1 MFRFTRRS
9 AVGAIA
15 LIFVLAACSS
25 AATSPSASEAQPSAS
40 VAPSAEESPAPSLGP
55 TMIDDS
61 LGVEVAVAG
70 LTEPTNL
77 AFLGADDFFVTEK
90 STGHVIRVQAGEA
103 TEPVLDLAVNFFDE
117 RGLLGIALHPGLR
130 LERLRVPVLD
140 SQRRG
145 LR

>member
-55 TMIDDS
+55 TMIDES
-61 LGVEVAVAG
+61 LGVEVAVDRPDRAHQPRLPG
-70 LTEPTNL
+70 
-77 AFLGADDFFVTEK
+77 
-90 STGHVIRVQAGEA
+90 SR
-103 TEPVLDLAVNFFDE
+103 
-117 RGLLGIALHPGLR
+117 RLLRH
-130 LERLRVPVLD
+130 
-140 SQRRG
+140 
-145 LR
+145 